1 MRPQDQEWT
10 SVCAVDAVPILGA
23 RVIQRLSGGNV
34 AVFRT
39 EESKVFALLDSCPH
53 KGGPLSQGIV
63 YGERVACPL
72 HNWQIGLA
80 DGCAQAPDT
89 GCTVRFDTRVEG
101 GQVLMK
107 RSDLHAVGEAQAL
120 AA

>member
-23 RVIQRLSGGNV
+23 RVIQRLSDGNI
-34 AVFRT
+34 AVFRS
-39 EESKVFALLDSCPH
+39 EEGKVFALLDSCPH

-107 RSDLHAVGEAQAL
+107 RSDLHVVGEAQAL

>member
-39 EESKVFALLDSCPH
+39 EEGKVFALLDSCPH

-72 HNWQIGLA
+72 HNWNIELQS
-80 DGCAQAPDT
+80 GCAVSPDE
-89 GCTVRFDTRVEG
+89 GCTQKFSVRVED
-101 GQVLMK
+101 GQVCLEAAEL
-107 RSDLHAVGEAQAL
+107 SAVTVEAA
-120 AA
+120 

>member
-107 RSDLHAVGEAQAL
+107 RSDLHVVGEAQAL

>member
-1 MRPQDQEWT
+1 MRPKDQEWT